1 VHSDEDGIVV
11 MGSGDQLRDQARRG
25 DVHRHPA

>member
-11 MGSGDQLRDQARRG
+11 VGSGDQLRDQVRRG
-25 DVHRHPA
+25 DVHPHPA